1 LEPARRRQ
9 ALTHRSWVRERGDSY
24 ERLELLG
31 DSVLQLLVT
40 TDLLARHP
48 RASEGDVAWMRQQ
61 VVAREPCATVSRES
75 GLPGLMIAEAPPR
88 ARDDARRVAESDS
101 VQAALC
107 ESVIGAVYL
116 DLGLDVARV
125 PVLAAFQ
132 NPLSHATPGQRDPK
146 TSLQELAA
154 RTGEIIAYEL
164 ESSEGPPHARVFVT
178 RVLMG
183 TRVLASGS
191 GRSKQ
196 ASEQDAART
205 ALAVLEGER

>member
-1 LEPARRRQ
+1 VRRRQ
-9 ALTHRSWVRERGDSY
+9 ALNHRSWVRDRGDSY

-48 RASEGDVAWMRQQ
+48 TASEGDAAWMRQQ

-75 GLPGLMIAEAPPR
+75 GLPGLMIAAAPHH

-107 ESVIGAVYL
+107 ESVIGAAYL
-116 DLGLDVARV
+116 DLGLDATREA
-125 PVLAAFQ
+125 VLAAFQ
-132 NPLSHATPGQRDPK
+132 ASLTAATPGRRDPK

-154 RTGEIIAYEL
+154 RSGETISYEL
-164 ESSEGPPHARVFVT
+164 ESSDGPPHDRVFVT
-178 RVLMG
+178 RALIG
-183 TRVLASGS
+183 KRPLASGS

-196 ASEQDAART
+196 ASEQEAARS
-205 ALAVLEGER
+205 ALGVLEAER

>member
-1 LEPARRRQ
+1 MRRRQ
-9 ALTHRSWVRERGDSY
+9 ALNHRSWVRDRGDSY

-48 RASEGDVAWMRQQ
+48 KASEGDTAWMRQQ

-75 GLPGLMIAEAPPR
+75 GLPGLMIAAAPHH
-88 ARDDARRVAESDS
+88 ARDDARRVADSDS

-107 ESVIGAVYL
+107 ESVIGAAYL
-116 DLGLDVARV
+116 DLGLDATREA
-125 PVLAAFQ
+125 VLAAFQ
-132 NPLSHATPGQRDPK
+132 TSLAAATPGQRDPK

-154 RTGEIIAYEL
+154 RTGETISYEL
-164 ESSEGPPHARVFVT
+164 SSSDGPPHDRVFVT
-178 RVLMG
+178 RALIG
-183 TRVLASGS
+183 RRPLASGS

-196 ASEQDAART
+196 ASEQQAARSS
-205 ALAVLEGER
+205 LDVLGDER